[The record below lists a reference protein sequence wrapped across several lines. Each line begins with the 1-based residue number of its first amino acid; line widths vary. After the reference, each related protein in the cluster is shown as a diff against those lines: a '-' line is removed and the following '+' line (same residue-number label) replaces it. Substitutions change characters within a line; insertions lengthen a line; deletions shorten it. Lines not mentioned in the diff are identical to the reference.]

1 MDSKELQQIVA
12 YGETSMVQFKEHFSN
27 QDSIAAES
35 CVCDDPINANE
46 GANDHINDHINVNEG
61 VNDHINGREGINETA
76 ALILAFLEK
85 NPGAKGGE
93 IMLFL
98 QKGRATIVRYLRS
111 LKEKGLI
118 EYRGSRKTGGY
129 FKK

>member
-1 MDSKELQQIVA
+1 MRLWWS
-12 YGETSMVQFKEHFSN
+12 YN
-27 QDSIAAES
+27 
-35 CVCDDPINANE
+35 NE
-46 GANDHINDHINVNEG
+46 GANDHINDHINVDEG
-61 VNDHINGREGINETA
+61 INDHINDKINVDEGINEGITEVE

-93 IMLFL
+93 ITQFL
-98 QKGRATIVRYLRS
+98 QKGTSTMERYLKS